1 MLFLHLPSQGRK
13 QVKKMHQ
20 INGKPTFAPD
30 ENMAPVTHN
39 NEESD
44 NNHDD
49 DYNYYK
55 HQILEE

>member
-1 MLFLHLPSQGRK
+1 
-13 QVKKMHQ
+13 MHQ